1 MQPVVV
7 YLTILYWVLILVFLV
22 SSRFLQKL
30 DIFISICNK
39 QDKKEEKQ
47 VTFLLIINA
56 KFIISYS
63 EQANTHIIPF
73 KQLVYWK
80 H

>member
-47 VTFLLIINA
+47 VTFLLIVNA

-73 KQLVYWK
+73 K
-80 H
+80 